1 MYNQQA
7 QSRWFTNNQ
16 WSLIDYTKCK
26 QISVPLDKLAQKP
39 LKFGVFVPIMSIT
52 NQGKLYFTFFIM
64 NSTSKSLFQQ
74 AIDLTDD
81 YLSFDYER
89 SFRSN
94 MFDKYTRN
102 NNFDP
107 YLSIYHYGGDKFV
120 VQTTNY
126 DTSKGCTI
134 GTSITLGVYN
144 DILEAQDCAEDY
156 LKDLVMSQGV

>member
-1 MYNQQA
+1 
-7 QSRWFTNNQ
+7 
-16 WSLIDYTKCK
+16 
-26 QISVPLDKLAQKP
+26 
-39 LKFGVFVPIMSIT
+39 MSIT

-74 AIDLTDD
+74 SIDLCDD

-107 YLSIYHYGGDKFV
+107 YLSIYHYGNDKFV
-120 VQTTNY
+120 VQTTDY

-134 GTSITLGVYN
+134 GTSITLGVFN
-144 DILEAQDCAEDY
+144 DIFEAQDCAEDY
-156 LKDLVMSQGV
+156 LKDLVMSLGV